1 MSKLD
6 IFEDTDYDDVII
18 KEEYHTYHP
27 LNNNYENSDEVHFI
41 IHNQDTYTTP
51 ADSFIYVEGKVIAPT
66 DTFKFTNNPV
76 AFLLEEVRYLLNG
89 VEIDR
94 VRDVGITTTMKGL
107 VSYDSNQSRGLNLA
121 GWGPLN
127 NEQIIYNVTKK
138 TFYCCIPLSFML
150 GFAEDYKRIVVN
162 ARQELILLRSRTDLN
177 AYQDTGA
184 APPSSDNNR
193 IQITKMEWK
202 MPHVWVNDET
212 RLQLLTQLSTDRPL
226 SIAFRRWELHEL
238 PAMKNS
244 DKDVWTVKTST
255 NLERPRYVI
264 VAFQTGRKNNVTK
277 DASRFDHVNIRNIR
291 VHLNSQQVPHYNL
304 NLDITNGNYA
314 LVYQAYVSFTKSYY
328 HQDAKPAE
336 MDYASFLKHMVY
348 VFDCSKQGD
357 VVKSSTVDL
366 KIEAEAHNPY
376 PLNTSAYCL
385 ILYDSLVE
393 YTPLTSVV
401 RRVQ

>member
-1 MSKLD
+1 
-6 IFEDTDYDDVII
+6 
-18 KEEYHTYHP
+18 
-27 LNNNYENSDEVHFI
+27 
-41 IHNQDTYTTP
+41 
-51 ADSFIYVEGKVIAPT
+51 
-66 DTFKFTNNPV
+66 
-76 AFLLEEVRYLLNG
+76 
-89 VEIDR
+89 
-94 VRDVGITTTMKGL
+94 
-107 VSYDSNQSRGLNLA
+107 
-121 GWGPLN
+121 
-127 NEQIIYNVTKK
+127 
-138 TFYCCIPLSFML
+138 
-150 GFAEDYKRIVVN
+150 
-162 ARQELILLRSRTDLN
+162 
-177 AYQDTGA
+177 
-184 APPSSDNNR
+184 
-193 IQITKMEWK
+193 
-202 MPHVWVNDET
+202 
-212 RLQLLTQLSTDRPL
+212 
-226 SIAFRRWELHEL
+226 
-238 PAMKNS
+238 MKNS

-277 DASRFDHVNIRNIR
+277 DASRFDHVDIRNIR